1 MEITVS
7 GSGSMEE
14 KHFYQPI
21 TFQEI
26 LIGGYTRLEGV
37 VISNHKRGDTSIIEV
52 VGKQAGVDYRAKI
65 YLNRIEKR
73 ATENTKP

>member
-1 MEITVS
+1 
-7 GSGSMEE
+7 MEE